1 MSNQLPPQSSDAEES
16 ILGALLIDGEVMLEI
31 ADSLKPGDFYKPANA
46 KVYSAIQRL
55 YEQSQPIDILTVSE
69 ELERRGQ
76 IEEIGGRAAL
86 ADLCDRTPTAV
97 HAKQY
102 AKIVERKSMLRGL
115 IGAAG
120 RIASIGYE
128 DPSDISEAIDRAEA
142 ELFAV
147 SERRAA
153 NGFTQIGTL
162 VGAAYDQLDRMHQ
175 NRGQLMGLRTGY
187 TAIDTITQGLQNS
200 DFIVLAAR
208 PSVGK
213 TSLAL
218 NIAENVSLREGKS
231 VGVFSLEMSKEQLVL
246 RLLSSV
252 TKINSFNLRSGQ
264 VKDLDFP
271 KIADALGTLSNA
283 KMFIDDTVNISVM
296 ELRTKA
302 RRLKMEQGLDLLIVD
317 YLQLMQ
323 PGQQNR
329 DGNRVQEVSDISRG
343 LKALA
348 RELGIPI
355 MALSQLSRQTEAR
368 EKGEPRLSDLRE
380 SGAIEQDADVVIFLY
395 RDAERSD
402 DAGVTGEAINFNV
415 AKHRNGPTGSGQ
427 LWFRKEETR
436 FVNLVRERAPELPAP
451 GAEGDPLM

>member
-102 AKIVERKSMLRGL
+102 AKIVERKAMLRGL
-115 IGAAG
+115 IAAAG

-128 DPSDISEAIDRAEA
+128 DPSDISEAIDRAES

-264 VKDLDFP
+264 VSGVDFD
-271 KIADALGTLSNA
+271 KIANALGTLSNA

-323 PGQQNR
+323 PGQQSR

-355 MALSQLSRQTEAR
+355 IALSQLSRQTEAR

-395 RDAERSD
+395 RDGERSD

>member
-86 ADLCDRTPTAV
+86 ADLCDRTPTTV

-175 NRGQLMGLRTGY
+175 NRGQVMGLRTGY
-187 TAIDTITQGLQNS
+187 SAIDTITQGLQDS

-213 TSLAL
+213 SSLAL

-231 VGVFSLEMSKEQLVL
+231 VGIFSLEMSKEQLVL

-264 VKDLDFP
+264 VTDLDFP
-271 KIADALGTLSNA
+271 KIADALGTLSGA

-302 RRLKMEQGLDLLIVD
+302 RRLKMEHGLDLLIVD

-323 PGQQNR
+323 PGQQSR

-348 RELGIPI
+348 REHGIPVI
-355 MALSQLSRQTEAR
+355 ALSQLSRQTEAR

-395 RDAERSD
+395 RDGERTD
-402 DAGVTGEAINFNV
+402 DPGVTGEAINFNV

-436 FVNLVRERAPELPAP
+436 FMNLVRERAPELPAP
-451 GAEGDPLM
+451 GAENDPLM

>member
-153 NGFTQIGTL
+153 NGFTQIGAL

-187 TAIDTITQGLQNS
+187 SAIDTITQGLQNS

-264 VKDLDFP
+264 VNDLDFP

-323 PGQQNR
+323 PGQQSR

-395 RDAERSD
+395 RDGERSD

>member
-153 NGFTQIGTL
+153 NGFTQVGAL

-187 TAIDTITQGLQNS
+187 SAIDTITQGLQNS

-252 TKINSFNLRSGQ
+252 TKINSFNLRSGH
-264 VKDLDFP
+264 VSDLDFP
-271 KIADALGTLSNA
+271 KIADALGTLSGA

-323 PGQQNR
+323 PGQQSR

-395 RDAERSD
+395 RDGERSD

>member
-153 NGFTQIGTL
+153 NGFTQIGAL

-187 TAIDTITQGLQNS
+187 SAIDTITQGLQNS

-264 VKDLDFP
+264 VNDLDFP

-323 PGQQNR
+323 PGQQSR

-395 RDAERSD
+395 RDGERND

>member
-264 VKDLDFP
+264 VSGLDFS
-271 KIADALGTLSNA
+271 KIAEALGTLSSA

-323 PGQQNR
+323 PGQQSR

-355 MALSQLSRQTEAR
+355 IALSQLSRQTEAR

-395 RDAERSD
+395 RDGERSD